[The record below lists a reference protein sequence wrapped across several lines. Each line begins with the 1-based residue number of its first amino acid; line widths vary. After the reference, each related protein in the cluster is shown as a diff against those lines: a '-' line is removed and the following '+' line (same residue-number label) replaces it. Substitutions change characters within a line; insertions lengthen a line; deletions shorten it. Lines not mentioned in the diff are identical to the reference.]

1 MSSGSTRW
9 CSETPETRSGYYVTG
24 DAAFLLIISARDME
38 DYDTFT
44 RQFFYNKPDIKSF
57 KTMAGP
63 DDRAGPSAIR
73 FGSDGAPHLSP

>member
-1 MSSGSTRW
+1 
-9 CSETPETRSGYYVTG
+9 
-24 DAAFLLIISARDME
+24 ME